1 MKTCKATHCD
11 RTDIKGLGYCAKH
24 YQRYKTHGHI
34 EPTQTPKGFA
44 LEHQVEYRCY
54 TSIKTRCYNKNC
66 PPYHNYGGRGI
77 KMCDRWLG
85 PDGFVNFLA
94 DMGERPRDDYSL
106 DRIDNDGDY
115 SPENCRWTDKRTQG
129 NNRRTNKLLSYA
141 GETHTEAEWAKK
153 IGVNRGTLHERL
165 RRGIPLERALTMP
178 KQQKSYRDHIQ
189 SL

>member
-1 MKTCKATHCD
+1 
-11 RTDIKGLGYCAKH
+11 
-24 YQRYKTHGHI
+24 
-34 EPTQTPKGFA
+34 
-44 LEHQVEYRCY
+44 
-54 TSIKTRCYNKNC
+54 
-66 PPYHNYGGRGI
+66 
-77 KMCDRWLG
+77 MCDRWLG

-115 SPENCRWTDKRTQG
+115 SPENCRWTDKKTQG

-165 RRGIPLERALTMP
+165 RRGVPLGRALTMP